1 MLSMAVMTYRKQS
14 SLIISAMQLL
24 REDYM
29 KPTIRLFLLITCLA
43 IASVSIAD
51 TTLYH
56 IVSEK
61 ELQTLTKDNVYT
73 PASVELEG
81 YIHFSKIEL
90 ILPIANDAYIDREIL
105 YLLQVT
111 FDDDDK
117 YLRWI
122 GDNPDYWRGLDL
134 AMVEHKLVFSR
145 DKNGLWVLPK
155 LPTPPSKT
163 W

>member
-1 MLSMAVMTYRKQS
+1 MAVMPYRKQS

-155 LPTPPSKT
+155 LPTPPS
-163 W
+163 